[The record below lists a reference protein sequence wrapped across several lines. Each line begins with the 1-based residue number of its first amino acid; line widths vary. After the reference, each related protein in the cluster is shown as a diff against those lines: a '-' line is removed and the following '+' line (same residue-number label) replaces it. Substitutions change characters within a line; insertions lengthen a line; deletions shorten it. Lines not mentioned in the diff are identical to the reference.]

1 MGGSG
6 WGAANTT
13 MGAFGLAT
21 GAKHLMLEGGA
32 ALNRGMHIS
41 KVNNTSMIRTY
52 GATGAKYLKY
62 SKGLGTFGSVVTTG
76 YAGYNVYKQFSNGG
90 MSEVFQHRDILD
102 AGVGAVGLAATG
114 LAYFGLISN
123 PIGWGIGIGILIY
136 GGATLIYDAVNKD

>member
-76 YAGYNVYKQFSNGG
+76 YAGYKMYELFSDGG
-90 MSEVFQHRDILD
+90 VSEVLQHRDILD
-102 AGVGAVGLAATG
+102 FGVGIAGVGAALM
-114 LAYFGLISN
+114 ISN
-123 PIGWGIGIGILIY
+123 PIGWGIGIGVLIY
-136 GGATLIYDAVNKD
+136 GGATLIYDAINER